1 MIDIPEND
9 IRQRMDPIGLV
20 RFVNVLKGKKV
31 TNSTDVESKYGSKTL
46 IDKNSKDSNNT
57 KEDDNK
63 DDEDLVNY

>member
-31 TNSTDVESKYGSKTL
+31 TNSTDVESGKKLLYFTRIIPNGL
-46 IDKNSKDSNNT
+46 LLQIVI
-57 KEDDNK
+57 EV
-63 DDEDLVNY
+63 LCQARY